1 MPKPMG
7 IRFNLPTFMQQA
19 IPVLE
24 KLGEHGFEA
33 VFVGGCVRD
42 TVMGISIKDVDIA
55 TSARPEQVLH
65 LFPRCIPT
73 GLQHGTVT
81 VLHNGVPYEV
91 TTYRTESEYE
101 KHRRPAQ
108 VEFIDRLDGDL
119 LRRDLT
125 INAMAMYADGEL
137 YDPFEGVEDLRLKV
151 IRCVGDADAR
161 FQEDALRMLRTIRFA
176 SQFGF
181 SIAQQTWRA
190 LIKHRELLP
199 FIAMERVFAELDRM
213 MSGAA
218 PQHALHLL
226 AVSRLLLHCSS
237 PLAAADKLGEAYL
250 AKPDDFKFIAQ
261 LHKLQNPDMRYA
273 ALLMVDLLTTIEAE
287 ETLKALRLP
296 TVRSNSIMAV
306 LHLHQELIMQQ
317 DEDLQFIWTKA
328 VIQYGESAARGWL
341 SIAQW
346 DTHHVLHSHVNHFK
360 EWLDHM
366 PAITLK
372 QLKLN
377 GKQLAGGLNQAPG
390 TWMGRMLQ
398 KLLLQVALG
407 KLPNEQEALLAQAQI
422 WKIED

>member
-1 MPKPMG
+1 MG
-7 IRFNLPTFMQQA
+7 IRFNLPTIMQQA

-24 KLGEHGFEA
+24 KLGEQGYEA

-42 TVMGISIKDVDIA
+42 TVMGLSIKDVDIA
-55 TSARPEQVLH
+55 TSARPEQVLS

-81 VLHNGVPYEV
+81 VLHDGIPYEV

-137 YDPFEGVEDLRLKV
+137 YDPFQGIEDLRHMV

-181 SIAQQTWRA
+181 SIAHQTWRA
-190 LIKHRELLP
+190 LIKHRELLQ
-199 FIAMERVFAELDRM
+199 FIAMERVSAELDRM

-226 AVSRLLLHCSS
+226 SVSRLLLYCGT

-250 AKPDDFKFIAQ
+250 TNPDGFKPFTHI
-261 LHKLQNPDMRYA
+261 HELQPSDMRYA
-273 ALLMVDLLTTIEAE
+273 ALLMVDYLTTIEAE

-296 TVRSNSIMAV
+296 TARVNSIMAV
-306 LHLHQELIMQQ
+306 LHMHSELIMRQ
-317 DEDLQFIWTKA
+317 DEDLRLTWTNA
-328 VIQYGESAARGWL
+328 VIQYGETAARGWL

-346 DTHHVLHSHVNHFK
+346 DPHHVLHPHANLFM
-360 EWLDHM
+360 EWLDNM

-377 GKQLAGGLNQAPG
+377 GKQLAGGLNQEPG

-398 KLLLQVALG
+398 QLLLQVALG

-422 WKIED
+422 WNIED